1 MKKFALCLLAGAV
14 LSLAASATQVQAGEL
29 ANYRGARFAQT
40 MPWHG
45 DYYYTAWGVPVS
57 LVVPPTAHM
66 HREMGWGVSQTT
78 MYPIWHQFKR
88 GYNGEFETGGKQ
100 FLPTPLW
107 PSHTEQFGV
116 YYVRGMW

>member
-1 MKKFALCLLAGAV
+1 MKKLALCLLAGV
-14 LSLAASATQVQAGEL
+14 LLSLAASQATAIDY
-29 ANYRGARFAQT
+29 ANANAARFAQT
-40 MPWHG
+40 MTWHG
-45 DYYYTAWGVPVS
+45 DYYYTQWGVPVS

-66 HREMGWGVSQTT
+66 HREMGWGVSQSS

-88 GYNGEFETGGKQ
+88 GYNGQYEAGSGKQ

-116 YYVRGMW
+116 YYIRGPW